1 MTLED
6 NFKYYSLDHS
16 VEMTDSFQMAVNHLS
31 FIHFLEASQ
40 FELFSRYRH
49 FVEE

>member
-1 MTLED
+1 
-6 NFKYYSLDHS
+6 
-16 VEMTDSFQMAVNHLS
+16 MAVNHLS

-49 FVEE
+49 FVEEWPDETNKNKINK